1 MSNRKFQMKDQD
13 WNTRIKKNTK
23 NLSLWTMAW
32 TLSMALATFGPKY
45 IWEGENTLTVL
56 GVILN
61 ALLGAGM
68 IFANIRHLNGLD
80 DLQKKIQLEAMGIAL
95 GVGIVGG
102 LSYTLLDTTN
112 LISQDAEISY
122 LVILI
127 GLTYLFSVLI
137 GQKRYK

>member
-1 MSNRKFQMKDQD
+1 MKNQD
-13 WNTRIKKNTK
+13 WNTQIKKNTK
-23 NLSLWTMAW
+23 NLAFWSLSW
-32 TLSMALATFGPKY
+32 TLSMALATFGPMY
-45 IWEGENTLTVL
+45 IWENNNALTLI

-61 ALLGAGM
+61 ALLGVGV
-68 IFANIRHLNGLD
+68 IFANIRQLNGLD

-102 LSYTLLDTTN
+102 LSFNLLDTTN
-112 LISQDAEISY
+112 LIPQDAEISQ

-127 GLTYLFSVLI
+127 GLTYLVSIFI